1 MKALVAAFKQEKA
14 LVGAFSVIT
23 NLRMELFEALADSD
37 NPLVLLASFTGQRF
51 WVRTVHNYQAMGDTA
66 SWVLRRL
73 RGQEEASRGEMVTS
87 AWSRYSTRT
96 AQPLPNI
103 RRRPSEDDTASY
115 TELVRSVI
123 RKVVC

>member
-1 MKALVAAFKQEKA
+1 M
-14 LVGAFSVIT
+14 IT

-51 WVRTVHNYQAMGDTA
+51 WVRSVHNYQEMGDTA
-66 SWVLRRL
+66 TWVLRRL

-96 AQPLPNI
+96 M
-103 RRRPSEDDTASY
+103 E
-115 TELVRSVI
+115 
-123 RKVVC
+123 